1 MQIRPY
7 ELDSLT
13 FAWCHR
19 VYCRWRTHRRRRHAR
34 LAELDHEVLAPLL
47 RPYSIHL
54 LDVAADQI
62 DVRALVSLQ
71 PTEAVSSAVSKM
83 KGRISKWLREQD
95 QVARPE
101 RSLGRGYFAATTGQS
116 TSAAVED
123 YLQQQAEHHGY
134 AGRARSPVFVQKFER
149 TDQSRRI
156 LETDHAVTALR
167 YHVVL
172 ATWFR
177 RGVFGPTAAEAVCGC
192 WRAVQADRRMVIDKV
207 SFLPDHVHVALALHP
222 GRSPA
227 EIVTAM
233 MNAAQEKMWDEFA
246 DSVVRAG
253 VERLWQT
260 SAYIGSFGNLSS
272 NAISAYLERWER
284 VAE

>member
-1 MQIRPY
+1 
-7 ELDSLT
+7 
-13 FAWCHR
+13 
-19 VYCRWRTHRRRRHAR
+19 
-34 LAELDHEVLAPLL
+34 
-47 RPYSIHL
+47 
-54 LDVAADQI
+54 
-62 DVRALVSLQ
+62 
-71 PTEAVSSAVSKM
+71 
-83 KGRISKWLREQD
+83 
-95 QVARPE
+95 
-101 RSLGRGYFAATTGQS
+101 
-116 TSAAVED
+116 
-123 YLQQQAEHHGY
+123 
-134 AGRARSPVFVQKFER
+134 
-149 TDQSRRI
+149 
-156 LETDHAVTALR
+156 
-167 YHVVL
+167 
-172 ATWFR
+172 
-177 RGVFGPTAAEAVCGC
+177 
-192 WRAVQADRRMVIDKV
+192 MVIDKV